1 MADLSES
8 FFYRPLLSERFGEP
22 AEIAGT
28 VVFLASR
35 ESAFTVGIEL
45 IIDRGL
51 SRRRIVGHLRAGEE
65 SAVKAARIHS
75 FGPPDVVVVEEVP
88 MPSPGLGEVL
98 VRVIAAGVAPWDAII
113 REGKSKVSPQPPLT
127 LGSDLS
133 GVVEKVG
140 PGVTDLAPADEVY
153 GVTNP
158 QFCGAQAEFAV
169 ATAGMV
175 ARKPQSLNYLEA
187 ASAPVI
193 AVTAWQMLFQY
204 AQAMRGQTVMVV
216 GAAGNVGA
224 SAVQMA
230 VGASIHVVAIARPND
245 RELLRS
251 FGVNSSIDSSQP
263 AFEQDLPQVDAIL
276 DTVGGSVLQRCV
288 ARLKPGGKLVTS
300 VSAQPLPPGAVFFY
314 AEVTTARLQTLTTL
328 FDAGRITARV
338 GSILPLPEARQAQ
351 AMLAGAPHKSGK
363 IVLQVGHTQQNRSAQ
378 QSL

>member
-1 MADLSES
+1 
-8 FFYRPLLSERFGEP
+8 
-22 AEIAGT
+22 
-28 VVFLASR
+28 
-35 ESAFTVGIEL
+35 
-45 IIDRGL
+45 
-51 SRRRIVGHLRAGEE
+51 
-65 SAVKAARIHS
+65 
-75 FGPPDVVVVEEVP
+75 VVEEVP
-88 MPSPGLGEVL
+88 VPSPGRGEVL
-98 VRVIAAGVAPWDAII
+98 VRVMAAGVAPWDAII

-127 LGSDLS
+127 PGSDLS

-140 PGVTDLAPADEVY
+140 PGVTDFAPADQVY
-153 GVTNP
+153 GVTKP

-175 ARKPQSLNYLEA
+175 ARKPQSLDYLEA

-224 SAVQMA
+224 SAQMA
-230 VGASIHVVAIARPND
+230 VGAGIYVVAIARLD
-245 RELLRS
+245 DQDLLRS
-251 FGVNSSIDSSQP
+251 LGVNSIIDSSQP
-263 AFEQDLPQVDAIL
+263 AFEQDLPWVDAIL
-276 DTVGGSVLQRCV
+276 DTVGGSTLYRCI

-300 VSAQPLPPGAVFFY
+300 VSMQPLPAGAVFFY

-328 FDAGRITARV
+328 FDAGTITARV
-338 GSILPLPEARQAQ
+338 GSILPLSEARQAQ

-363 IVLQVGHTQQNRSAQ
+363 IVLQIGHPQQNRSAQ